1 MTFFLAIATLSRF
14 LSLQFLQELLAVDM
28 RNDFYQRFMSFD
40 VHFFEQYKSGELVS
54 RLTSD
59 VKQAKTAIS
68 QNLTFF
74 IKNMVVIAA
83 SMCVLFSINRF
94 LTFLVLF
101 LVPFYLIITVFYSRR
116 KKILTREYQDV
127 EAEISGLV
135 AEKFSGIQLVKA
147 YGT

>member
-1 MTFFLAIATLSRF
+1 
-14 LSLQFLQELLAVDM
+14 
-28 RNDFYQRFMSFD
+28 
-40 VHFFEQYKSGELVS
+40 VS

-83 SMCVLFSINRF
+83 SMCVLFSINTK
-94 LTFLVLF
+94 LTLLVL
-101 LVPFYLIITVFYSRR
+101 LIVPFYLIITVYYSRY

-127 EAEISGLV
+127 
-135 AEKFSGIQLVKA
+135 
-147 YGT
+147 

>member
-1 MTFFLAIATLSRF
+1 MTFFLSIATYTRF
-14 LSLQFLQELLAVDM
+14 LSLQFLQELLAIDM
-28 RNDFYQRFMSFD
+28 RNDFYKRFMSFD
-40 VHFFEQYKSGELVS
+40 MCFFEQYKSGELVS

-83 SMCVLFSINRF
+83 SMCVLFSINTK
-94 LTFLVLF
+94 LTLLVL
-101 LVPFYLIITVFYSRR
+101 LIVPFYLIITVYYSRH

-127 EAEISGLV
+127 EA
-135 AEKFSGIQLVKA
+135 
-147 YGT
+147 

>member
-1 MTFFLAIATLSRF
+1 MDSLKNNIIVLGIMTFFLAIATFTRF

-28 RNDFYQRFMSFD
+28 RNDFYKKFMSFD
-40 VHFFEQYKSGELVS
+40 MFFFEQYKSGELVS

-83 SMCVLFSINRF
+83 SMCVLFSINTK
-94 LTFLVLF
+94 LTLLVL
-101 LVPFYLIITVFYSRR
+101 LIVPFYLIITVYYSRK

-127 EAEISGLV
+127 EA
-135 AEKFSGIQLVKA
+135 
-147 YGT
+147 